1 MTRDSLT
8 TLESMSCLELLEV
21 IRLQHAIQDAKAAG
35 LTGWERALRDT
46 LAGKLGAH
54 KHPAFMSVKILH
66 S

>member
-1 MTRDSLT
+1 MKRDSLT

-21 IRLQHAIQDAKAAG
+21 IKLQYAIQDAKAAG

-46 LAGKLGAH
+46 LAGVLGAQS
-54 KHPAFMSVKILH
+54 HPAFVSVKIFP